1 MKEILKRLC
10 APVCVSGDE
19 MTLSKMIYDEVSPYC
34 DSAKI
39 DKAGNVICTKKGKT
53 APKSKIMLAAHL
65 DEVGFIIT
73 NITLESQYPNVQLE
87 SPETWL
93 AFLRRIHHKYE
104 LNKQFEELP
113 DDPEF
118 DPDSIFGNKGGS

>member
-19 MTLSKMIYDEVSPYC
+19 MTLSKMVYNEVSPYC

-53 APKSKIMLAAHL
+53 TPKSKIIQTMNSKF
-65 DEVGFIIT
+65 G
-73 NITLESQYPNVQLE
+73 
-87 SPETWL
+87 
-93 AFLRRIHHKYE
+93 RK
-104 LNKQFEELP
+104 KC
-113 DDPEF
+113 
-118 DPDSIFGNKGGS
+118 SIKVFY